1 LAGKLVATGAV
12 QSELADELL
21 QSRSPLGLLRYFV
34 HDLLFGNHSPEVISL
49 THSL

>member
-1 LAGKLVATGAV
+1 LGGELVAAGAV

-21 QSRSPLGLLRYFV
+21 QSRSPLGLLRYLV
-34 HDLLFGNHSPEVISL
+34 HDLLFGNHSPQVIPL